1 MTDSNTKSDDWS
13 QKYQTET
20 PPASND
26 SMIDANLRK
35 LKATAL
41 VTMRDISTK
50 IGLSN
55 FDSSS
60 VGFYLD
66 KRFQSQGKPGIRA
79 HTGQLHQLDYIPFQ
93 ATFFMVATIQ
103 YLTAEIIDISVN
115 SSQTSEISEL
125 DIKTAILQDQ
135 EIKDI
140 LIVNKYQP
148 VTINFSI
155 GIKDVFQQIANQGVI
170 PHTLSNQGMK
180 YINLLLNNIL
190 YRLTDL
196 ALSYVK
202 PDADQ
207 FQAYDFAQA
216 LTRITGL
223 TQTEIQQ
230 NAIMNAETI
239 VERAVAI
246 QGVTV

>member
-1 MTDSNTKSDDWS
+1 
-13 QKYQTET
+13 
-20 PPASND
+20 
-26 SMIDANLRK
+26 
-35 LKATAL
+35 
-41 VTMRDISTK
+41 
-50 IGLSN
+50 
-55 FDSSS
+55 
-60 VGFYLD
+60 
-66 KRFQSQGKPGIRA
+66 
-79 HTGQLHQLDYIPFQ
+79 
-93 ATFFMVATIQ
+93 MVATIQ

-246 QGVTV
+246 QG